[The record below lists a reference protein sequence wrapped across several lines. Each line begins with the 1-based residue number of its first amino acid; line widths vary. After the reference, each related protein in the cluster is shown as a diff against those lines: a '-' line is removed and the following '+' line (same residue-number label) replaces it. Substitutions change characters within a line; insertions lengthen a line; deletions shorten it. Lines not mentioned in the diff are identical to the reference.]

1 MAGQASWVVRVVLV
15 AKGGATAEQ
24 AAATDSALRVAGSVM
39 VRLAVAMMAERAA
52 WVVLA
57 AKGGAPADSAGSL
70 ATETLAE
77 RLAAAAVAAVK
88 AWAVSLAV
96 RWQSGSLARV
106 RRSLVRTR

>member
-1 MAGQASWVVRVVLV
+1 MAGQAAWVVLV

-39 VRLAVAMMAERAA
+39 VRLAVAMMAQQAA

-70 ATETLAE
+70 ATEGATE
-77 RLAAAAVAAVK
+77 RLAAAAVK